1 MASSASGRIPIEV
14 WELILGHAIKSP
26 LLPFLEDGTLSFGLI
41 ENLDLFSTRCQ
52 SFGRYRNRLLRFRS
66 VCHAWAHIL
75 HPIMTECAFF
85 YEDLGGRPSERVSKQ
100 TKRLY
105 IGVLPKCSCQ
115 QAQGCSLSE
124 LTRRKFLDLDESTL
138 IDTVSRNLRI
148 LTLAKR
154 SPVSVHFV
162 EELSNLLAL
171 SIDTELLKD
180 PGLFNMLPTSVAHIS
195 HLQLSISTTDFLTD
209 NLELPHVRYLIL
221 DLQFFPNIFE
231 WRMLLEK
238 WTFRSLRT
246 FTLLGSIEHFYSWTS
261 WIPDFLYRHRERL
274 LELSV
279 VHHRVSNSITRVT
292 SRVAPILKLFNCCP
306 RLTTIGMSIQVFEW
320 IQTGALWTARHS
332 PSRPTIL
339 IHDLQY
345 KNGLSKEL
353 FHSFHPLK
361 DQWNVEKIVFSVGWD
376 DLGIIRALDLGAD
389 IELHHQELLDAA
401 EATEIPIFDQ
411 HGTPLQ
417 GFLEKQIT
425 LWQSETLI
433 RSASVLSSHDKI

>member
-1 MASSASGRIPIEV
+1 MASSETSGRLPIEV
-14 WELILGHAIKSP
+14 WELILGYAIKSP

-41 ENLDLFSTRCQ
+41 DNLDLFSNRCQ
-52 SFGRYRNRLLRFRS
+52 SFGKYRNRLLRLRS

-75 HPIMTECAFF
+75 HSSMTECAFF
-85 YEDLGGRPSERVSKQ
+85 YEGQGGHPPERVSKQ

-115 QAQGCSLSE
+115 QVRGCSFSE
-124 LTRRKFLDLDESTL
+124 LTHRKILDLDESTL

-180 PGLFNMLPTSVAHIS
+180 PGLFDMLPTSIAHIN
-195 HLQLSISTTDFLTD
+195 HLQLSISTTDFLMD
-209 NLELPHVRYLIL
+209 NLELPRVQYLIL

-246 FTLLGSIEHFYSWTS
+246 FTLLGSIDHFYSWTS
-261 WIPDFLYRHRERL
+261 WIPDFLYRHREHL

-279 VHHRVSNSITRVT
+279 IHHRVSNSITRVT

-306 RLTTIGMSIQVFEW
+306 ELTTIGMSIQVFEW

-339 IHDLQY
+339 VHDLQY

-353 FHSFHPLK
+353 FQTFHLLK
-361 DQWNVEKIVFSVGWD
+361 DQWDVERIVFSIGWD
-376 DLGIIRALDLGAD
+376 DLGIIRALDLD
-389 IELHHQELLDAA
+389 VDVELHLKELLGAA
-401 EATEIPIFDQ
+401 RATGIPIFDQ
-411 HGTPLQ
+411 HGTSLQ

-425 LWQSETLI
+425 L
-433 RSASVLSSHDKI
+433 